1 MINYQ
6 TGAKRR
12 VAIGK
17 ALSPRETSPF
27 GGVASERSRE
37 NNTRKSRRECEGLTI
52 NGELARGMK
61 GAQKPRL
68 LQVNLKTRSDRF
80 WTFINDS
87 YYLTNTIKN
96 TNSLTWVLINTD
108 CWSLSVSRNIIY
120 TFSGNQL
127 PAIDN
132 KKNTEKWQ
140 SLPRMGWGGGGW
152 QPWSYDRNLQKV
164 SKGFLLFSVF
174 KMLPTRCIITNPF
187 NRFL

>member
-17 ALSPRETSPF
+17 ALSPRESSPF
-27 GGVASERSRE
+27 GEVASERSRE
-37 NNTRKSRRECEGLTI
+37 NNTRKNRRECEGLTI

-132 KKNTEKWQ
+132 KKTLKNDKVC
-140 SLPRMGWGGGGW
+140 RGWGGGGGV
-152 QPWSYDRNLQKV
+152 D
-164 SKGFLLFSVF
+164 
-174 KMLPTRCIITNPF
+174 
-187 NRFL
+187 NRGHTTEICKR